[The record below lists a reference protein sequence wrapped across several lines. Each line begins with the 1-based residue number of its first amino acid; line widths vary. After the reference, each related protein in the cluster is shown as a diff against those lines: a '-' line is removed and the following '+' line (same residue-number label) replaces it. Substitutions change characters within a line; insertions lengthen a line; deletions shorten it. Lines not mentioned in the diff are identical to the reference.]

1 MDCIHSNLDHFGNE
15 SLYNL
20 KEVHILKRASEND
33 IPKDVFNII
42 VDDIIFK
49 MLQVDKLKF
58 QDFRNNLYDM
68 LIYNLDISQCI
79 CHIIFFMI
87 EHNFLKEEDMIDI
100 LSETYTFFKYYNNN
114 YRPIYHLENIL
125 FFIINKIHFKKE

>member
-1 MDCIHSNLDHFGNE
+1 
-15 SLYNL
+15 
-20 KEVHILKRASEND
+20 
-33 IPKDVFNII
+33 
-42 VDDIIFK
+42 
-49 MLQVDKLKF
+49 
-58 QDFRNNLYDM
+58 
-68 LIYNLDISQCI
+68 
-79 CHIIFFMI
+79 MI